1 LSEESGIGRIPLEV
15 TVPHIDE
22 QDERVIAI
30 LGTINLDVS
39 KANLKTYLKYIK
51 HQIEFPCLLTGIED
65 FDWEE
70 FYVFG
75 PGSQKEYKELKKTR
89 PSYTD
94 KYNLISIVDKI
105 ENEEDGIVVEV
116 ERVSDK
122 KRFKLPLAELEETN
136 KKTRNYQ
143 LLDDY
148 AVWFVNYQ

>member
-1 LSEESGIGRIPLEV
+1 MAD
-15 TVPHIDE
+15 IDE
-22 QDERVIAI
+22 QDERVREI
-30 LGTINLDVS
+30 LGTKNLDVS
-39 KANLKTYLKYIK
+39 KAKLKTYLKYLK
-51 HQIEFPCLLTGIED
+51 QHIEFPCMLTGIED

-94 KYNLISIVDKI
+94 KYDLISFVDKI
-105 ENEEDGIVVEV
+105 ENENDGILVEV

-122 KRFKLPLAELEETN
+122 KRFILPLAELEETN
-136 KKTRNYQ
+136 KKTRNNQ

-148 AVWFVNYQ
+148 VVWFVNYQ